1 MYNHISISDKLIHN
15 LSLDE
20 VYFYF
25 TCYELISQFFHDFY
39 VKSKVYQT
47 RDDIFFLEIYTSKF
61 ILSFFRMKSSSQ

>member
-20 VYFYF
+20 VYF
-25 TCYELISQFFHDFY
+25 TCYELISQYFHDFY